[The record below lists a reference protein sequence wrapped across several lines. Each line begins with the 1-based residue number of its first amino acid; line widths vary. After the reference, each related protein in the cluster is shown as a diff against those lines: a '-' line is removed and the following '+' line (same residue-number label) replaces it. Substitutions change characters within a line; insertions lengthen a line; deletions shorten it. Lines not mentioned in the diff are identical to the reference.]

1 MTTETAIQI
10 QVSRHQQTLED
21 TSRHQQTDSDLD
33 SIRNSRDVFYTI
45 QRQYNYREYIFGQLT
60 NLDPAGL
67 NSVTEGWW
75 NLGGDL
81 QTSKY
86 PLPPINI
93 FDSSKLCS
101 EFVQMFIFISCKYSP
116 TARGEGISFK
126 RFTSHQLCDI
136 YFTSIHGVMICPLLY
151 ELYDSIPKNIQ
162 KF

>member
-1 MTTETAIQI
+1 MKQYIY
-10 QVSRHQQTLED
+10 
-21 TSRHQQTDSDLD
+21 
-33 SIRNSRDVFYTI
+33 RD
-45 QRQYNYREYIFGQLT
+45 NIFGYLT
-60 NLDPAGL
+60 NLDLARL

-126 RFTSHQLCDI
+126 RFTSHLLHDI

-151 ELYDSIPKNIQ
+151 ELYDSIPKKYPKI
-162 KF
+162 